1 MSLKFIDLFA
11 GLGGFHLALKKLGH
25 QCVFSCEIDGQLRA
39 LYEKNFGIK
48 PEGDIRKVDF
58 AKIPDHDIL
67 CAGFPCQ
74 PFSKATPTNKRI
86 GFQYPEKGELFDTVI
101 GILRAKRPRYF
112 ILENVQ
118 NIRNHDNGETWRK
131 IRTDLKSAGYEME
144 EECFSP
150 HQFGIPQIRR
160 RVFIVGN
167 RDGVACLPDKPPR
180 PDEPDIKRVLDK
192 NPRDI
197 RRLTEQHQE
206 CLGVWQD
213 FLNRLPKDAKLPS
226 APIWSMEFGA
236 TYPYEE
242 TTPHALGVH
251 KLREFLGNHGLP
263 LKSLTDDEVW
273 QNLPSYA
280 GKKRPDKQFPA
291 WKIRFIQE
299 NRKFYE
305 DNKDWIDAWKQ
316 QIQEFPQSYQKL
328 EWNCKGVDRHLW
340 HLDNFLIQFRPS
352 GVRVKRPTT
361 APSLVAM
368 AGHVPFI
375 GWEQRYMTQR
385 ECARLQGME
394 GLELPATPSH
404 AFTALGN
411 AVNVDIVRRIAEVL
425 TSESDGCTISA
436 EQLDLLINARNKND
450 D

>member
-11 GLGGFHLALKKLGH
+11 GLGGFHRALKQLGH
-25 QCVFSCEIDGQLRA
+25 QCVFACDIDDQLRA

-48 PEGDIRKVDF
+48 PEGDIREVDF
-58 AKIPDHDIL
+58 AQIPDHDIL

-74 PFSKATPTNKRI
+74 PFSKATPTKKRT
-86 GFQYPEKGELFDTVI
+86 GFQYPGKGQLFDAVI
-101 GILRAKRPRYF
+101 GILSIKQPRYF

-118 NIRNHDNGETWRK
+118 NIRNHDNGQTWER
-131 IRTDLKSAGYEME
+131 ILTALKRAGYQIEA
-144 EECFSP
+144 ECFSP

-167 RDGVACLPDKPPR
+167 RERPACLPEKPPYV
-180 PDEPDIKRVLDK
+180 EPDIKTILDE
-192 NPRDI
+192 NPSDARK
-197 RRLTEQHQE
+197 LTEQHQK
-206 CLGVWQD
+206 CLGVWKD
-213 FLNRLPKDAKLPS
+213 FLGRLPEDAKLPS

-263 LKSLTDDEVW
+263 LKNLTDDEVW

-280 GKKRPDKQFPA
+280 GKKRPDEQFPA

-305 DNKDWIDAWKQ
+305 DNKDWIDEWKQ
-316 QIQEFPQSYQKL
+316 QIREFPQSYQKL
-328 EWNCKGVDRHLW
+328 EWNCKTEDRQRWQLK
-340 HLDNFLIQFRPS
+340 NFLIQFRPS

-361 APSLVAM
+361 APALVTM

-375 GWEQRYMTQR
+375 GWEQRYMTQW

-411 AVNVDIVRRIAEVL
+411 AVNVDIVRHIAEVL
-425 TSESDGCTISA
+425 TSESDGRAISA
-436 EQLDLLINARNKND
+436 EQLDLPINARNKND